1 MFFRRREIEISRM
14 EVNKCL
20 RKSIRGEGSD
30 LSHWHHLRAHC
41 LRLML
46 PGGGEE
52 RGTHVSIV
60 SLLALTL
67 TRNKS
72 SEGPHARGQC
82 LTLTWMSPLMVTTS
96 EEFTPLR
103 SLHAA
108 GYSSKRD
115 TVHTLTQSLCSLFF
129 ASTIIIV
136 CIYSYYYRQ
145 AIAKRTH

>member
-14 EVNKCL
+14 EAKKCL
-20 RKSIRGEGSD
+20 QKCVRGEGSD

-46 PGGGEE
+46 PGGEE

-72 SEGPHARGQC
+72 SEGPHARGQR

-96 EEFTPLR
+96 EELTSFH

-108 GYSSKRD
+108 DYSSKRD
-115 TVHTLTQSLCSLFF
+115 TVHTLMRSLFSLFF

-136 CIYSYYYRQ
+136 CTYSYHY
-145 AIAKRTH
+145 